1 MAMGEE
7 IHQYVESFGLER
19 HDFTCTAQL
28 PPVDVQFL
36 SPKDDMHSVI
46 S

>member
-19 HDFTCTAQL
+19 HDFACPAQL
-28 PPVDVQFL
+28 PLVYIQFV
-36 SPKDDMHSVI
+36 SPKDDMHGGI